1 MNIQPILI
9 RRELWEHR
17 SLWIVPLV
25 VAALIIIA
33 AMFPH
38 SAIRLDDNDLAEVRQ
53 HASVFA
59 QFHSALTVPQL
70 LVLLII
76 LPFYLLDCLYAE
88 RKDRS
93 ILFWKSL
100 PVSDAQTV
108 LSKLIVALAVVP
120 LGVYALTIVTDI
132 AASAILALRFG
143 NSTMMRTLLHWDTG
157 LWLQTQRFILG
168 ALVMVM
174 LWYAPIAAYLLL
186 VSAWA
191 KRNVMLWAILPPL
204 LAFIA
209 ERIALHTNFVGRLLA
224 YRLNGVWGG
233 IAIGRHVSGKTDAS
247 VAEAALSTGQL
258 NPFAVLQNI
267 DLWLGLFAAA
277 LLVWLTIRIRR
288 HQTES

>member
-1 MNIQPILI
+1 MSIQPILI

-25 VAALIIIA
+25 VAGLIILA
-33 AMFPH
+33 ALFPH
-38 SAIRLDDNDLAEVRQ
+38 SALQLDDHDLAAARQ

-70 LVLLII
+70 LLLLII

-108 LSKLIVALAVVP
+108 LSKLIVALAIVP

-132 AASAILALRFG
+132 VASTILAVRFG
-143 NSTMMRTLLHWDTG
+143 NSEMMRTLLHWDTG
-157 LWLQTQRFILG
+157 LWLQTQAFILS
-168 ALVMVM
+168 ALLVVL

-209 ERIALHTNFVGRLLA
+209 ERIALHSNFVGRLLA
-224 YRLNGVWGG
+224 YRMNGVWSA
-233 IAIGRHVSGKTDAS
+233 IAISHPISGKTAGES
-247 VAEAALSTGQL
+247 AEAALSTGQL
-258 NPFAVLQNI
+258 RPFAVLQNV
-267 DLWLGLFAAA
+267 DLWLGLIAAA
-277 LLVWLTIRIRR
+277 LMVWLTIRIRR
-288 HQTES
+288 RQTES

>member
-1 MNIQPILI
+1 MNVQPILI

-25 VAALIIIA
+25 VAGLIVIA
-33 AMFPH
+33 ALFPH
-38 SAIRLDDNDLAEVRQ
+38 ATVQLDDADLSATR
-53 HASVFA
+53 HASIFA

-70 LVLLII
+70 LVLLIM

-120 LGVYALTIVTDI
+120 LGVYALTIATDI
-132 AASAILALRFG
+132 AASAILTLRFG
-143 NSTMMRTLLHWDTG
+143 NSETMRTLLHWDTG
-157 LWLQTQRFILG
+157 LWLQTQAFILS
-168 ALVMVM
+168 ALLVVM

-209 ERIALHTNFVGRLLA
+209 ERIALQSNFVGRLIA
-224 YRLNGVWGG
+224 YRMNGAWHA
-233 IAIGRHVSGKTDAS
+233 IALSHQFSGKTDGESA
-247 VAEAALSTGQL
+247 VLALSTGQL
-258 NPFAVLQNI
+258 RPFALLQNV
-267 DLWLGLFAAA
+267 DLWLGLIAAG
-277 LLVWLTIRIRR
+277 LMVWLTIRIRR